1 MRETLVTL
9 AAAALSA
16 LLAIIASKL
25 LVNRRHQQAQAVMAV
40 VLFLAFT
47 AIAQALYQNFN
58 DLPSFDEQDVRLL
71 LAAAVVSG
79 LVAGFAGVKLIERSR
94 REARRLTI
102 TALFLPLFCVL
113 SVAVLRG
120 REYWQD
126 YYHEWLFSPLTA
138 AEIDHDLQQDE
149 VMRVWKEEAPE
160 DYQELLA
167 QLEQVEISHL
177 DRNSQRAFAL
187 ADELRRKVQARQI
200 VRASNDS
207 LHQFMSADIRLLKV
221 LQARDPTQ
229 CFAVLSPD
237 SGISVNFALLLEA
250 KKQSGMNAAQIA
262 MLRDKTPYTPQDVS
276 NTDKEAVIARIDAEL
291 EQRHGDSL
299 ALLESAEG
307 MQPAEEQ
314 ALLCAITI
322 EKMEMLDDPAD
333 AVKMAIVRDA
343 LGTKE

>member
-1 MRETLVTL
+1 MRETVITL
-9 AAAALSA
+9 AAAAVSA
-16 LLAIIASKL
+16 VLAIIASKL
-25 LVNRRHQQAQAVMAV
+25 LVNRRHKQAQAVMAV
-40 VLFLAFT
+40 ALFLAFT
-47 AIAQALYQNFN
+47 VIAQALYQNFN
-58 DLPSFDEQDVRLL
+58 DLPSFDEQDARLL
-71 LAAAVVSG
+71 LAAAVVSA
-79 LVAGFAGVKLIERSR
+79 LIAGFTGVKLIERSR
-94 REARRLTI
+94 REARRLAI

-113 SVAVLRG
+113 SVAAFRG
-120 REYWQD
+120 WDYWQD
-126 YYHEWLFSPLTA
+126 YYREWLFSPLTA

-207 LHQFMSADIRLLKV
+207 LHQLMSANIRLLKV

-237 SGISVNFALLLEA
+237 SGIPVNFALLLEA

-276 NTDKEAVIARIDAEL
+276 DADKKAVIARIDAEL

-307 MQPAEEQ
+307 LQSVEGQ
-314 ALLCAITI
+314 TLLCAITI
-322 EKMEMLDDPAD
+322 ENMEMLDDPAD
-333 AVKMAIVRDA
+333 PVKMAFMRQMFFDD
-343 LGTKE
+343 

>member
-1 MRETLVTL
+1 MRETVITL
-9 AAAALSA
+9 AAAAVSA
-16 LLAIIASKL
+16 VLAIIASKL
-25 LVNRRHQQAQAVMAV
+25 LVNRRHKQAQAVMAV
-40 VLFLAFT
+40 ALFLAFT
-47 AIAQALYQNFN
+47 VIAQALYQNFN
-58 DLPSFDEQDVRLL
+58 DLPSFDEQDARLL
-71 LAAAVVSG
+71 LAAAVVSA
-79 LVAGFAGVKLIERSR
+79 LIAGFTGVKLIERSR
-94 REARRLTI
+94 REARRLAI

-113 SVAVLRG
+113 SVAAFRG
-120 REYWQD
+120 WDYWQD
-126 YYHEWLFSPLTA
+126 YYREWLFSPLTA

-207 LHQFMSADIRLLKV
+207 LHQLMSANIRLLKV

-237 SGISVNFALLLEA
+237 SGIPVNFALLLEA

-276 NTDKEAVIARIDAEL
+276 DADKKAVIARIDAEL

-307 MQPAEEQ
+307 LQSVEGQ
-314 ALLCAITI
+314 TLLCAITI
-322 EKMEMLDDPAD
+322 ENMEMLDDPAD
-333 AVKMAIVRDA
+333 PVKMAFMRQIDFFPN
-343 LGTKE
+343 